1 MILPCRFAAKPGSGP
16 ATRIWAQEL
25 LPLTNNQNNF
35 QDIAVI
41 AIVAVS
47 ALLSVIAIA
56 SVIAVIAIVA
66 VSAIVSV
73 VLVGLHGGEGKSLLL
88 QPLATVLGEDYV
100 QEAPSLRR
108 CRRRRHP
115 DKVLTLIPCF
125 AKKST
130 IARIVL
136 MTFRTPL
143 PPYPMLSR
151 AVAKES
157 RNMDGTF
164 LRSGCSTLFSDVSTL
179 DRGEGGAKGHED
191 NPCDGTFFAKH
202 GPQ

>member
-25 LPLTNNQNNF
+25 LPLTNNHNNF
-35 QDIAVI
+35 QDIAGIARDTVI
-41 AIVAVS
+41 
-47 ALLSVIAIA
+47 ALLSLIPIAI
-56 SVIAVIAIVA
+56 VIAVIAIVA

-125 AKKST
+125 AKKKNHLKDS
-130 IARIVL
+130 
-136 MTFRTPL
+136 PHDQSH
-143 PPYPMLSR
+143 PPFPPIQ
-151 AVAKES
+151 
-157 RNMDGTF
+157 
-164 LRSGCSTLFSDVSTL
+164 C
-179 DRGEGGAKGHED
+179 
-191 NPCDGTFFAKH
+191 
-202 GPQ
+202 